1 MKQFSNILWL
11 AILSGLLIAGCSTPP
26 DYPNEPVIEYLRMN
40 KSAIAQ
46 GNQNAQPDTLK
57 ITFGFTD
64 GDGNLSSESDS
75 MDVFLTDSR
84 DGFETTFK
92 LPVLPTQG
100 VGNGISGEITV
111 KIPNTPFQ
119 ICCTY
124 PNGAPACLPNDQFPT
139 DEFYFTIQL
148 RDRAGN
154 LSNTIQTPP
163 LPFCVI
169 KKVPEVLF

>member
-1 MKQFSNILWL
+1 MRQLINFSWLVILT
-11 AILSGLLIAGCSTPP
+11 GLLITGCSTPP

-40 KSAIAQ
+40 KNAIAQ

-84 DGFETTFK
+84 DGFQTTFK
-92 LPVLPTQG
+92 LPILPTQG

-154 LSNTIQTPP
+154 ISNTVQTEP
-163 LPFCVI
+163 I
-169 KKVPEVLF
+169 TVLCN

>member
-1 MKQFSNILWL
+1 MKKHTNSTLFIA
-11 AILSGLLIAGCSTPP
+11 AIISCLFIGCSTPP
-26 DYPNEPVIEYLRMN
+26 EYPNEPVINFLRMN
-40 KSAIAQ
+40 KQSIAQ

-75 MDVFLTDSR
+75 MDVFLSDSR
-84 DGFETTFK
+84 DGFVTTFK
-92 LPVLPTQG
+92 LPLLPTQG

-119 ICCTY
+119 ICCTF
-124 PNGAPACLPNDQFPT
+124 PNNADACFPNDEFPT
-139 DEFYFTIQL
+139 DEFYFNIQL

-154 LSNTIQTPP
+154 LSNIIETTTIT
-163 LPFCVI
+163 
-169 KKVPEVLF
+169 VLCD

>member
-1 MKQFSNILWL
+1 MKQISNISWL
-11 AILSGLLIAGCSTPP
+11 ALLSGLLIAGCSQPP

-92 LPVLPTQG
+92 LPLLPTQG

-124 PNGAPACLPNDQFPT
+124 PNGAPACLPNNQFPT

-154 LSNTIQTPP
+154 MSNTIRTAP
-163 LPFCVI
+163 I
-169 KKVPEVLF
+169 TVLCN